1 MTRSDCGTCGGL
13 SQEALSFTQQRAR
26 ADLAWEWLRLPPDR
40 TLTNAGVLKFRVNDM
55 DFLYRPA
62 NKWIVDFGR
71 DMTKVVS
78 ALYEAPFAH
87 VKEYVCAMRQRNCT
101 RPN

>member
-1 MTRSDCGTCGGL
+1 
-13 SQEALSFTQQRAR
+13 
-26 ADLAWEWLRLPPDR
+26 
-40 TLTNAGVLKFRVNDM
+40 M

-78 ALYEAPFAH
+78 ALHEAPFAH